1 MNDTIEKINHQL
13 TCSGYTIIHNYTK
26 DENFITC
33 NKNNISAYIMP
44 LSYDINYDIDCL
56 PVYVN
61 IDFIDLIVN
70 KTEFSVK
77 YNITFSELIKKLNE
91 SSFVYD
97 FLRGT
102 L

>member
-33 NKNNISAYIMP
+33 NKNNISAYIML
-44 LSYDINYDIDCL
+44 LSNDVDYDIDCL

-61 IDFIDLIVN
+61 IDFIDVIVN

>member
-1 MNDTIEKINHQL
+1 
-13 TCSGYTIIHNYTK
+13 
-26 DENFITC
+26 
-33 NKNNISAYIMP
+33 
-44 LSYDINYDIDCL
+44 L

>member
-26 DENFITC
+26 DEKFITC
-33 NKNNISAYIMP
+33 NKNNISAYIML
-44 LSYDINYDIDCL
+44 LSNDVDYDIDCL

-61 IDFIDLIVN
+61 IDFIDVIVN

>member
-33 NKNNISAYIMP
+33 NKNNISAYIML
-44 LSYDINYDIDCL
+44 LSNDVDYDIDCL

-70 KTEFSVK
+70 KTEFSVN

-97 FLRGT
+97 FLRGA

>member
-33 NKNNISAYIMP
+33 NKNNISAYIML
-44 LSYDINYDIDCL
+44 LSNDVDYDIDCL

-77 YNITFSELIKKLNE
+77 YNITFSALIKKLNE
-91 SSFVYD
+91 ASFVYD
-97 FLRGT
+97 FLRGA

>member
-13 TCSGYTIIHNYTK
+13 TCIGYTIIHNYTQH
-26 DENFITC
+26 EQYITC
-33 NKNNISAYIMP
+33 TKNNISAYIMP

-61 IDFIDLIVN
+61 IDFIDVIVN